1 MGILT
6 LNGESVEKLM
16 DDVGWHIL
24 QELQVDARISYSE
37 LGRRVGLSSPAAA
50 ERVRRMEDAGIIKG
64 YRVEIDP
71 AKIGLP
77 IMAIIRVRADDCRR
91 IMDYVNERYQE
102 LPEVLECHRITGEDS
117 IIMRVVVADI
127 PHLENLVDRVRGFGE
142 TTTSIVLSSLA
153 EDRMYS
159 KDMMRQ

>member
-16 DDVGWHIL
+16 DDVGWNIL

-37 LGRRVGLSSPAAA
+37 LGRRVGLSSPAVT

-71 AKIGLP
+71 AKVGLP
-77 IMAIIRVRADDCRR
+77 ITAIIRVKADDCRR
-91 IMDYVNERYQE
+91 IMDYVNARYQE
-102 LPEVLECHRITGEDS
+102 LPEMLECHRVTGDDS
-117 IIMRVVVADI
+117 IVMKVVVSDI
-127 PHLENLVDRVRGFGE
+127 PHLENLVDRVRAFGE
-142 TTTSIVLSSLA
+142 TTTSIVLSSLQ
-153 EDRMYS
+153 EERMYC
-159 KDMMRQ
+159 KDMMGQ